1 MVLNEKIFK
10 IKNRSDIFCNVLSK
24 LLQLQFATPFPMQ
37 KSIYKD
43 AVESRNVATDL
54 EMKLML
60 KYFRQH

>member
-10 IKNRSDIFCNVLSK
+10 IGVNIFFYNVLRK
-24 LLQLQFATPFPMQ
+24 LLQLQFATPFPVQ
-37 KSIYKD
+37 KSIHER
-43 AVESRNVATDL
+43 AVNVATDL